1 MLKEV
6 VPILENLL
14 YYSDKKIVD
23 GVAFSLANMS
33 LWTSKLNNKVEVLMV

>member
-14 YYSDKKIVD
+14 SYSDKKIVD
-23 GVAFSLANMS
+23 GVTLSLANIS
-33 LWTSKLNNKVEVLMV
+33 LWTSKLNNKIEVR

>member
-14 YYSDKKIVD
+14 SYSDKKIVD
-23 GVAFSLANMS
+23 GVSMSLANIS
-33 LWTSKLNNKVEVLMV
+33 LWTSRLNDKIEV